1 MTRSVSVSAVE
12 LIKNPAFIKRNKD
25 LNSDTKPYIQLK
37 PQEVSMK
44 LIPDIGNQLPLKV
57 QV

>member
-1 MTRSVSVSAVE
+1 MTKSVLAVE
-12 LIKNPAFIKRNKD
+12 LFKIPAFIKRNKD

>member
-1 MTRSVSVSAVE
+1 MTRSVSAVE
-12 LIKNPAFIKRNKD
+12 LFKNPAFIKRNKD